1 MKRNLILLCCAAL
14 FTGCIAVSE
23 ARYDSVKRK
32 AKDEIEVFAEGKK
45 PTKTYKEIATFS
57 AGGKP
62 FDQSKAH
69 DSFISRAKAIG
80 ADGIILKPT
89 SMGGNTGPFGVQELS
104 FQGIAFVYEK

>member
-1 MKRNLILLCCAAL
+1 MKKILTLICIVAL

-32 AKDEIEVFAEGKK
+32 SKASIAVFADGEQ
-45 PTKTYKEIATFS
+45 PTKSYKKIATYS

-62 FDQSKAH
+62 FDVSKAH
-69 DSFISRAKAIG
+69 ARFIGMAKSIG

-104 FQGIAFVYEK
+104 FQGVALVYE

>member
-1 MKRNLILLCCAAL
+1 MKKSLVLLCVMAL

-32 AKDEIEVFAEGKK
+32 SKDQIEVFAEGKK
-45 PTKTYKEIATFS
+45 PTKPYKEIATYS

-62 FDQSKAH
+62 FDVSKAH
-69 DSFISRAKAIG
+69 ARFISKAKAIG

-89 SMGGNTGPFGVQELS
+89 AMGGNTGPFGVQELS
-104 FQGIAFVYEK
+104 FQGVAFVYE

>member
-1 MKRNLILLCCAAL
+1 MKKFSFLFVLPLLI
-14 FTGCIAVSE
+14 TGCIAVSE
-23 ARYDSVKRK
+23 ARYDAVKRK
-32 AKDEIEVFAEGKK
+32 PNPQMEVFSEGKVPSK
-45 PTKTYKEIATFS
+45 RYKEIATYS

-69 DSFISRAKAIG
+69 ARFISKARSIG

-104 FQGIAFVYEK
+104 FQGIAFVYE

>member
-1 MKRNLILLCCAAL
+1 MKKTILLLCCTML

-23 ARYDSVKRK
+23 ARYDSVNRK
-32 AKDEIEVFAEGKK
+32 SKEEIEIFVEGKK
-45 PTKTYKEIATFS
+45 PTKPYKEIATYS

-69 DSFISRAKAIG
+69 ARFISKAKAIG

-104 FQGIAFVYEK
+104 FQGMAFVYEK